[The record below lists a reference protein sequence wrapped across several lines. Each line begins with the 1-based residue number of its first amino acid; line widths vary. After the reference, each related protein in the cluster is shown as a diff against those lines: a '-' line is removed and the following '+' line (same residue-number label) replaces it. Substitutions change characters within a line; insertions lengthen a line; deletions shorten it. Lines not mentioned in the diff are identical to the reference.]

1 MKKCSRSLLLIG
13 LNPPAGRMEEIIMTL
28 IEMKNKV
35 RAVCNNHSCFDCP
48 LFSICVNIS
57 KSKDETPGEWEKR
70 FYLTLHAKLQTI
82 NEEVGPA

>member
-1 MKKCSRSLLLIG
+1 
-13 LNPPAGRMEEIIMTL
+13 MEEIIMTL

-35 RAVCNNHSCFDCP
+35 HAVCNNHSCFDCP

-57 KSKDETPGEWEKR
+57 KSKDETPREWEKR

-82 NEEVGPA
+82 NKEVDPA